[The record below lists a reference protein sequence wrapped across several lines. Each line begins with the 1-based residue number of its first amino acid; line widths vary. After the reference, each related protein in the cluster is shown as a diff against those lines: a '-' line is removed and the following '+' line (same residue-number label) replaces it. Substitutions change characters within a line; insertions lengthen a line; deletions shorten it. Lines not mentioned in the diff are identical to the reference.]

1 MHSSFVT
8 HLREK
13 CHVIGWT
20 TYQVHHVYNI
30 SSSTYVHWLISGI
43 KTFKDV
49 VPLNPSGHCTYHKF
63 NIHHF
68 CILPTQYTYVNFVW
82 IWEQQLLIPYT
93 TLTDWLAGPLIKG
106 TRLPS
111 FFLESFCFLIVNR
124 GRHSGSEPF
133 RFLLQEGSL
142 CGGPFLSHCSKSL
155 MRSRSIKAQQETA
168 NCVCGSPCE
177 WGRSYSGGIR
187 ETIGRT
193 THRTKENSE

>member
-8 HLREK
+8 HLLEK
-13 CHVIGWT
+13 CHVIGWN

-49 VPLNPSGHCTYHKF
+49 VPLNPSGHCTYHQF

-111 FFLESFCFLIVNR
+111 FFWNLSVFWLLIEDDILELNPFGSYFKKAPYVVDPFSVIVPN
-124 GRHSGSEPF
+124 
-133 RFLLQEGSL
+133 LLWDPGQ
-142 CGGPFLSHCSKSL
+142 
-155 MRSRSIKAQQETA
+155 
-168 NCVCGSPCE
+168 
-177 WGRSYSGGIR
+177 
-187 ETIGRT
+187 
-193 THRTKENSE
+193 